1 MKVAEKVNALNLI
14 KVKQIK
20 DKKLHDA
27 QVVMATK
34 HQ

>member
-1 MKVAEKVNALNLI
+1 MKVAAKVNALNLI

>member
-1 MKVAEKVNALNLI
+1 MSATVKVNALNLI